1 MLFIF
6 AASKFFGLKI
16 IRVILLN
23 IFVCFK
29 YNRIEM
35 INDRMIEFKVMI
47 SCS

>member
-6 AASKFFGLKI
+6 AASKFFGLN
-16 IRVILLN
+16 LF

-35 INDRMIEFKVMI
+35 FNDRMIEFKVMI